1 MSLKTKCVQCTCKVK
16 LLIHHLS
23 DDYSD
28 TVKSDVCS
36 DVYIYLGQLAGE
48 GSKVTHHLKLNVYL
62 QLN

>member
-1 MSLKTKCVQCTCKVK
+1 MIRLK
-16 LLIHHLS
+16 LLVHHLS
-23 DDYSD
+23 DVYYDA
-28 TVKSDVCS
+28 VKSDVYG